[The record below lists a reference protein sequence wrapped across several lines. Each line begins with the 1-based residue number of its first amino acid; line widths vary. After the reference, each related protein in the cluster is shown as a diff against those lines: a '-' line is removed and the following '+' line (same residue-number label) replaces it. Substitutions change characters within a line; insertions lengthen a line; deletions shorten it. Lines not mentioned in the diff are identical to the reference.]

1 MAEITLHPP
10 SKIHINASPNPLP
23 QLLQTPSGLA
33 ILEIQG
39 TINLPDQPSNQ
50 KALNSTKE
58 LSIGR
63 LVFPFHDAKQPD
75 GGANWMKKVWLYVGK
90 HQRLTG
96 EVKKLPKA
104 LAVIRKKKVEE
115 EGHEMVVDGNGEE
128 GSSQDLEI
136 VEIVKY
142 KIQFSLRPEPVGA

>member
-1 MAEITLHPP
+1 
-10 SKIHINASPNPLP
+10 
-23 QLLQTPSGLA
+23 
-33 ILEIQG
+33 
-39 TINLPDQPSNQ
+39 
-50 KALNSTKE
+50 
-58 LSIGR
+58 
-63 LVFPFHDAKQPD
+63 
-75 GGANWMKKVWLYVGK
+75 MKKVWLYVGK